1 MYLLNWKISNSIIVP
16 QPIRVVFMG
25 TAEFACPSLTA
36 LDDSPLI
43 ELIGIVTQPDRP
55 KGRQLI
61 PHPSAVKV
69 ESEQRKLTVHQPLRL
84 RNDFVFL
91 SKLNPDLIVVVAYGQ
106 ILPQAILELP
116 KYGCINVHGSLL
128 PLYRGAAPIQ
138 RAILDGQNKT
148 GVTIMEME
156 TGLDTG
162 PMISKMETQIESND
176 NAQTLH
182 DRLANL
188 GAKLLVD
195 TIPQYVTGKIKSI
208 PQDDSQSSHAS
219 KITREMGQID
229 WTKTATD
236 IWNQARAFTPWPGVF
251 THLKG
256 KLIKL
261 IEVEPINTIDLAP
274 GIIGQSNSNGIIVG
288 CGKEALLIS
297 KLQKDGGKRMTA
309 EAFLAGH
316 PLPVGTQLG

>member
-1 MYLLNWKISNSIIVP
+1 
-16 QPIRVVFMG
+16 MG
-25 TAEFACPSLTA
+25 TAGFACPSLTA

-61 PHPSAVKV
+61 PHPPAVKV
-69 ESEQRKLTVHQPLRL
+69 ESERRKLTVHQPLRL

-91 SKLNPDLIVVVAYGQ
+91 NKLNPDLIVVVAYGQ
-106 ILPQAILELP
+106 ILPQPILELP

-162 PMISKMETQIESND
+162 PMISKIETQIESND

-182 DRLANL
+182 NRLADL
-188 GAKLLVD
+188 GAKLLIE
-195 TIPQYVTGKIKSI
+195 TIPQYVTGKFKSI

-274 GIIGQSNSNGIIVG
+274 GIIGQSNSDGIIVG
-288 CGKEALLIS
+288 CGKEALRIS
-297 KLQKDGGKRMTA
+297 QLQKDGGKRLTA

>member
-1 MYLLNWKISNSIIVP
+1 
-16 QPIRVVFMG
+16 MG

-61 PHPSAVKV
+61 PHPPAVKV

-84 RNDFVFL
+84 RKDFVFL

-106 ILPQAILELP
+106 ILPQPILELP

-251 THLKG
+251 THLNG

>member
-1 MYLLNWKISNSIIVP
+1 
-16 QPIRVVFMG
+16 MG

-61 PHPSAVKV
+61 PHPPAVKV

-106 ILPQAILELP
+106 ILPQPILELP

-261 IEVEPINTIDLAP
+261 IEVKPINTIDLAP

>member
-1 MYLLNWKISNSIIVP
+1 
-16 QPIRVVFMG
+16 MG

-61 PHPSAVKV
+61 PHPPAVKV
-69 ESEQRKLTVHQPLRL
+69 ESEQRKLTIHQPLRL
-84 RNDFVFL
+84 RKDFVFL

-162 PMISKMETQIESND
+162 PMISKTETQIESND

-261 IEVEPINTIDLAP
+261 IEVKPINTIDLAP

>member
-1 MYLLNWKISNSIIVP
+1 
-16 QPIRVVFMG
+16 MG
-25 TAEFACPSLTA
+25 SAGFACPSLTA

-55 KGRQLI
+55 KGRPLI
-61 PHPSAVKV
+61 PHPPAVKV
-69 ESEQRKLTVHQPLRL
+69 ESERRELTVHQPLRL
-84 RNDFVFL
+84 RTDFVFL
-91 SKLNPDLIVVVAYGQ
+91 NKLNPDLIVVVAYGQ
-106 ILPQAILELP
+106 ILPQPILELP

-261 IEVEPINTIDLAP
+261 IEVKPINTIDLAP

>member
-1 MYLLNWKISNSIIVP
+1 
-16 QPIRVVFMG
+16 MG
-25 TAEFACPSLTA
+25 TAGFACPSLTA

-61 PHPSAVKV
+61 PHPPAVKV
-69 ESEQRKLTVHQPLRL
+69 ESERRKLTVHQPLRL

-91 SKLNPDLIVVVAYGQ
+91 DKLNPDLIVVVAYGQ
-106 ILPQAILELP
+106 ILPQPILELP

-162 PMISKMETQIESND
+162 PMISKIETQIASND

-182 DRLANL
+182 DRLADL

-208 PQDDSQSSHAS
+208 PQDNSQSSHAS
-219 KITREMGQID
+219 KITREMGQIE

-251 THLKG
+251 THLNG

-261 IEVEPINTIDLAP
+261 IEVEPINTIELAP
-274 GIIGQSNSNGIIVG
+274 CIIGQSNSDGIIVG
-288 CGKEALLIS
+288 CGKEALRIS
-297 KLQKDGGKRMTA
+297 QLQKDGGKRLTA

>member
-1 MYLLNWKISNSIIVP
+1 
-16 QPIRVVFMG
+16 
-25 TAEFACPSLTA
+25 
-36 LDDSPLI
+36 
-43 ELIGIVTQPDRP
+43 
-55 KGRQLI
+55 
-61 PHPSAVKV
+61 
-69 ESEQRKLTVHQPLRL
+69 
-84 RNDFVFL
+84 
-91 SKLNPDLIVVVAYGQ
+91 
-106 ILPQAILELP
+106 
-116 KYGCINVHGSLL
+116 
-128 PLYRGAAPIQ
+128 
-138 RAILDGQNKT
+138 
-148 GVTIMEME
+148 MEME

-162 PMISKMETQIESND
+162 PIISKMETQIESND

>member
-1 MYLLNWKISNSIIVP
+1 
-16 QPIRVVFMG
+16 MG

-36 LDDSPLI
+36 LDDLPLI

-61 PHPSAVKV
+61 PHPPAVKV

-162 PMISKMETQIESND
+162 PMISKTETQIESND

-208 PQDDSQSSHAS
+208 PQDDTQSSHAS

-251 THLKG
+251 THLNG

-261 IEVEPINTIDLAP
+261 IEVEPINTIELAP
-274 GIIGQSNSNGIIVG
+274 GIIGQSNSDGIIVG
-288 CGKEALLIS
+288 CGKEALRIS
-297 KLQKDGGKRMTA
+297 QLQKDGGKRLTA

>member
-1 MYLLNWKISNSIIVP
+1 
-16 QPIRVVFMG
+16 MG

-61 PHPSAVKV
+61 PHPPAVKV
-69 ESEQRKLTVHQPLRL
+69 ESEQRKLTVHQPFRL

-106 ILPQAILELP
+106 ILPQPILELP

-261 IEVEPINTIDLAP
+261 IEVKPINTIDLAP

>member
-1 MYLLNWKISNSIIVP
+1 
-16 QPIRVVFMG
+16 MG
-25 TAEFACPSLTA
+25 TAGFACPSLAA

-61 PHPSAVKV
+61 PHPTAVKL
-69 ESEQRKLTVHQPLRL
+69 ESEHRKLTVHQPLRL

-91 SKLNPDLIVVVAYGQ
+91 NEINPELIVVAAYGQ

-116 KYGCINVHGSLL
+116 KHGCINVHGSLL

-138 RAILDGQNKT
+138 RAILDGQKET

-162 PMISKMETQIESND
+162 PMISKVETPIESHD

-188 GAKLLVD
+188 GAKLLVT
-195 TIPQYVTGKIKSI
+195 TIPEYVTGKIKAI
-208 PQDDSQSSHAS
+208 PQDESQSSHAS
-219 KITREMGQID
+219 KITRDMGQID

-251 THLKG
+251 THLNG

-261 IEVEPINTIDLAP
+261 IEVEPINTTGLAP
-274 GIIGQSNSNGIIVG
+274 GIIGQSDSDGIIVG
-288 CGKEALLIS
+288 CGEKALRIS
-297 KLQKDGGKRMTA
+297 QLQKEGGKRLTTD
-309 EAFLAGH
+309 AFLAGH
-316 PLPVGTQLG
+316 PLPAGTQLG

>member
-1 MYLLNWKISNSIIVP
+1 
-16 QPIRVVFMG
+16 MG
-25 TAEFACPSLTA
+25 TAGFACPSLTA

-61 PHPSAVKV
+61 PHPPAVKV
-69 ESEQRKLTVHQPLRL
+69 ESERRKLTVHQPLRL

-91 SKLNPDLIVVVAYGQ
+91 KKLNPDLIVVVAYGQ
-106 ILPQAILELP
+106 ILPQPILELP

-162 PMISKMETQIESND
+162 PMISKIETQIASND

-182 DRLANL
+182 DRLADL

-195 TIPQYVTGKIKSI
+195 TIPLYVTGKIKSI
-208 PQDDSQSSHAS
+208 PQDNSQSSHAS
-219 KITREMGQID
+219 KITREMGQIE

-251 THLKG
+251 THLNG

-261 IEVEPINTIDLAP
+261 IEVEPINTIELAP
-274 GIIGQSNSNGIIVG
+274 GIIGQSNSDGIIVG
-288 CGKEALLIS
+288 CGKEALRIS
-297 KLQKDGGKRMTA
+297 QLQKDGGKRLTA

>member
-1 MYLLNWKISNSIIVP
+1 
-16 QPIRVVFMG
+16 MG
-25 TAEFACPSLTA
+25 TAGFACPSLTA

-61 PHPSAVKV
+61 PHPPAVKV
-69 ESEQRKLTVHQPLRL
+69 ESEQRKLTIHQPLRL
-84 RNDFVFL
+84 RKDFVFL

-182 DRLANL
+182 DRLADL

-261 IEVEPINTIDLAP
+261 IEVKPINTIDLAP

>member
-1 MYLLNWKISNSIIVP
+1 
-16 QPIRVVFMG
+16 MG
-25 TAEFACPSLTA
+25 SAGFACPSLTA

-61 PHPSAVKV
+61 PHPPAVKV
-69 ESEQRKLTVHQPLRL
+69 ESERRELTVHQPLRL
-84 RNDFVFL
+84 RTDFVFL
-91 SKLNPDLIVVVAYGQ
+91 NKLNPDLIVVVAYGQ
-106 ILPQAILELP
+106 ILPQPILELP

-229 WTKTATD
+229 WTKTAID
-236 IWNQARAFTPWPGVF
+236 IWIQARAFTPWPGVF

-261 IEVEPINTIDLAP
+261 IEVKPINTIDLAP

>member
-1 MYLLNWKISNSIIVP
+1 
-16 QPIRVVFMG
+16 MG

-61 PHPSAVKV
+61 PHPPAVKV

-106 ILPQAILELP
+106 ILPQPILELP

-148 GVTIMEME
+148 GITIMEME

-261 IEVEPINTIDLAP
+261 IEVKPINTIDLAP